1 MPTSGGLLA
10 MKSPG
15 LVVDSKPSL
24 EAEVCLVT
32 TKLKEVSRAKGL
44 IAEFSSAA
52 LGLKKGG

>member
-1 MPTSGGLLA
+1 MA

-15 LVVDSKPSL
+15 LMVDSKPSL

-44 IAEFSSAA
+44 IAEFSSPA

>member
-1 MPTSGGLLA
+1 MA

-15 LVVDSKPSL
+15 LLVDAKPPL

-32 TKLKEVSRAKGL
+32 TKLKEEVSRYKVL
-44 IAEFSSAA
+44 TAEFSSTA